1 MSTCEVNVLTSEV
14 NSDMCCENTS
24 SSTVSS
30 GIVSTVEPM
39 EGHRV
44 KSGSKLGLS
53 ALKVA
58 AAGGTL
64 AFLTGCATDAPQ
76 DTWQPAGPNA
86 EMIDNLQRPIF
97 YIAGVVGL
105 IVFAAVA
112 WVIFRYRD
120 RGQAIPEQTHG
131 KPALEITLTVIPVLI
146 LIGVGV
152 PTVGTIFDL
161 AKTDDTEMIINVT
174 GQQWWWEYDYPA
186 SGDNAEKYGIV
197 QPIVTS
203 GQLVI
208 PEDTKVLL
216 RVTSRDVIHSYWIPK
231 LNGKKDSVP
240 GRVHLLR
247 MEGAQPGIYAG
258 QCTEFC
264 GLSHAYMRMETV
276 VLNRA
281 DYDAWVANQL
291 EEYVSPAAGTLA
303 AEGEAVYIQQ
313 CSRCH
318 QVNGLKNSDGSLI
331 VSAPEQF
338 MVAGAAPNLTN
349 LMTRNTFAGAAWDL
363 LRSSCRDDVWGAS
376 SEEFGAKYL
385 QGVTQDC
392 LNQKDLREWLRNA
405 PGKKPMYADP
415 TKLATTDGK
424 YRGMPALGLTED
436 QINVLIAYLLER
448 K

>member
-1 MSTCEVNVLTSEV
+1 MSTSAAKDARVVVNYGMVPGNVSSEI
-14 NSDMCCENTS
+14 E
-24 SSTVSS
+24 SS
-30 GIVSTVEPM
+30 GIMSTVEAM
-39 EGHRV
+39 EASDV
-44 KSGSKLGLS
+44 KAGSKTRS
-53 ALKVA
+53 TALKVA
-58 AAGGTL
+58 LVGGATALL
-64 AFLTGCATDAPQ
+64 AGCATDAPQ

-97 YIAGVVGL
+97 YVAGVVGL
-105 IVFAAVA
+105 IVFAAIA

-120 RGQAIPEQTHG
+120 RGQAIPEQSHG

-161 AKTDDTEMIINVT
+161 AKTDDTEMVINVT

-186 SGDNAEKYGIV
+186 TGDNADNYGIS

-208 PEDTKVLL
+208 PENTKVLL

-276 VLNRA
+276 VLKRA

-303 AEGEAVYIQQ
+303 AQGEQVYIQQ

-349 LMTRNTFAGAAWDL
+349 LMTRNTFAGASWDL
-363 LRSSCRDDVWGAS
+363 LRSGCRNDVWGANA
-376 SEEFGAKYL
+376 EEFGAKYL
-385 QGVTQDC
+385 QGVTEDC

-405 PGKKPMYADP
+405 PAKKPMYSDP
-415 TKLATTDGK
+415 TKLQTTDGK

>member
-1 MSTCEVNVLTSEV
+1 MNERAGVPMKSSRRWSNIIKPVLA
-14 NSDMCCENTS
+14 
-24 SSTVSS
+24 VSS
-30 GIVSTVEPM
+30 LI
-39 EGHRV
+39 
-44 KSGSKLGLS
+44 
-53 ALKVA
+53 AVA
-58 AAGGTL
+58 
-64 AFLTGCATDAPQ
+64 GCAKDAPQ

-86 EMIDNLQRPIF
+86 KMIDDLQRPIF
-97 YIAGVVGL
+97 YIAGIVGV

-112 WVIFRYRD
+112 WAIFRFRD
-120 RGQAIPEQTHG
+120 RGQAMPEQTHG

-161 AKTDDTEMIINVT
+161 AKTDDTEMTINVT

-186 SGDNAEKYGIV
+186 VGDNAEVYGISD
-197 QPIVTS
+197 PIVTS

-247 MEGAQPGIYAG
+247 MEGSEPGIYAG

-264 GLSHAYMRMETV
+264 GLSHAYMRMEAV
-276 VLNRA
+276 VLSKA
-281 DYDAWVANQL
+281 DYATWVANQL
-291 EEYVSPAAGTLA
+291 EAYNSPSADNVLA
-303 AEGEAVYIQQ
+303 VEGEKLFLQQ
-313 CSRCH
+313 CARCH
-318 QVNGLKNSDGSLI
+318 QVNGLLNADGTPNVAAPDQYV
-331 VSAPEQF
+331 VS
-338 MVAGAAPNLTN
+338 GAAPNLTN
-349 LMTRNTFAGAAWDL
+349 LMTRNTFAGASWDL
-363 LRSSCRDDVWGAS
+363 LTPECRDDVWNATPA
-376 SEEFGAKYL
+376 EFGEKYL
-385 QGVTQDC
+385 AGVSEDC

-405 PGKKPMYADP
+405 PEKKPMYADP
-415 TKLATTDGK
+415 TKLTETGGK

-436 QINVLIAYLLER
+436 QISALVAYLLEL